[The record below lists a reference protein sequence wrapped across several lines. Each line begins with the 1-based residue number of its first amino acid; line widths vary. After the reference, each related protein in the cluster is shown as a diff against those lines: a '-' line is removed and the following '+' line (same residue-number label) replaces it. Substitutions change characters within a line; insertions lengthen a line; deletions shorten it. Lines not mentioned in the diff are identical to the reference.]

1 MSPLPRPPDESERA
15 GNRCP
20 GGPLRPGVA
29 VRAGVRPRTAATPSG
44 PPCGELRLRGTGATL
59 IVRARRGTR
68 RFRPSAADP
77 PRLDRP
83 WQCPRHGAP
92 PPSGVFEQATR
103 PRSAQPARRPPTPAS
118 PHARPGSRGTGRL
131 DHTRGIAEGSTSS
144 PPSAPTSWN
153 DRSVGPRSSLP
164 PWEPFR
170 ARRRNRSTGTPG
182 RAPAWKKKAATW
194 APPAPLKALD
204 GDPVRLRGRAAHG
217 RRPEAHRNPRP
228 RRGHRVP
235 AALNGGGR
243 GVPLACPEPA
253 PPQAAGPGRRPG
265 GDRGQGPGGPRR
277 PPAPRPPGDESV
289 ARRTRPGSAP
299 VSAPCRMGDGVQT
312 APRDGPLHDGP
323 RRGRGPAPTWQGLVV
338 VSPDLIGFH
347 VTCTTRPPGCRA
359 VGNRAGTDL
368 ALVHDV
374 HEDEAANRRAFDHPT
389 ARHPPSHRRVTA
401 RVPGGAAGE
410 RDP

>member
-1 MSPLPRPPDESERA
+1 MHGWRRRTPGAVSPLPRPPDESERA

-29 VRAGVRPRTAATPSG
+29 ERAGVRPRTAATPSG

-103 PRSAQPARRPPTPAS
+103 PRSARPARRPPTPAS
-118 PHARPGSRGTGRL
+118 PRARPGSRGTGRL

-170 ARRRNRSTGTPG
+170 ARRRNRSTGTSRTSVRAGEEGRHLGSSGPAQGAGRRSSTPSGTG
-182 RAPAWKKKAATW
+182 RAWPPPGSTPQSASPAWPPRSGCPQRGWAWRSSRLSRASATSSCGTWPPTWWRPW
-194 APPAPLKALD
+194 ARA
-204 GDPVRLRGRAAHG
+204 RGT
-217 RRPEAHRNPRP
+217 P
-228 RRGHRVP
+228 
-235 AALNGGGR
+235 
-243 GVPLACPEPA
+243 
-253 PPQAAGPGRRPG
+253 
-265 GDRGQGPGGPRR
+265 
-277 PPAPRPPGDESV
+277 S
-289 ARRTRPGSAP
+289 
-299 VSAPCRMGDGVQT
+299 T
-312 APRDGPLHDGP
+312 A
-323 RRGRGPAPTWQGLVV
+323 GPAPTG
-338 VSPDLIGFH
+338 
-347 VTCTTRPPGCRA
+347 
-359 VGNRAGTDL
+359 
-368 ALVHDV
+368 
-374 HEDEAANRRAFDHPT
+374 
-389 ARHPPSHRRVTA
+389 
-401 RVPGGAAGE
+401 
-410 RDP
+410 